1 MKSREC
7 NKGLAKDSHSIV
19 KLRPKPWSSNI
30 KGTTFLFYPIHSW
43 IQLMDFILQVQKL
56 DF

>member
-1 MKSREC
+1 MKSREF